1 MCSVPLILSRLQ
13 YSTHTFMP
21 AVFYSYFHA
30 CSVPL
35 TLSQFQTCILVNLQT
50 FIHSYYNTFLHSFL
64 TFHISHLHTCIFTYF
79 HTFILAHW
87 QDKNGTD
94 RRIAKQPCE
103 TNYLLNVWIVK
114 QIYLL
119 STLFYYNYEL
129 NIILNE

>member
-1 MCSVPLILSRLQ
+1 MS
-13 YSTHTFMP
+13 
-21 AVFYSYFHA
+21 AVFHSYFHA

-87 QDKNGTD
+87 QDKNRTD
-94 RRIAKQPCE
+94 RQASE
-103 TNYLLNVWIVK
+103 TKMGWTDTVSNYLLNVWIVWIVK
-114 QIYLL
+114 QIYSL